1 MNVIEVSGLDV
12 YYGNVQALN
21 DINLVVRERDFLAI
35 MGPNG
40 GGKSTLLKA
49 ILGLVTVDK
58 GEIRIFGSSIRKNR
72 NLIGYVPQFSSVDRN
87 FPISVIEVVLL
98 GALKPGLSF
107 FHKFKK
113 AEKLRALDLLNKV
126 GLGELKDRNISQL
139 SGGEFQKLLIARAL
153 MTKPKLL
160 LLDEPTA
167 SVDMSSSQDIYSLLG
182 ELNKEITIV
191 MVTHNVMAISSN
203 VKELACLNMGLV
215 YHGDPELSEEVVNG
229 LFGCPVEL
237 VAHGVPHRV
246 LKEHR
251 EGSHVS

>member
-1 MNVIEVSGLDV
+1 MNVIEVSGIDV
-12 YYGNVQALN
+12 YYGNVQALK

-49 ILGLVTVDK
+49 ILGLVPVDK
-58 GEIRIFGSSIRKNR
+58 GEIRIFGGRGRKSR
-72 NLIGYVPQFSSVDRN
+72 RLIGYVPQFSSVDRN

-107 FHKFKK
+107 FHKFTK
-113 AEKLRALDLLNKV
+113 AEKKRAVDLLNKV
-126 GLGELKDRNISQL
+126 GLGELKDRSISQL
-139 SGGEFQKLLIARAL
+139 SGGEFQKLLITRAL
-153 MTKPKLL
+153 MTEPKLL

-246 LKEHR
+246 LKEHQ
-251 EGSHVS
+251 EGNHVS

>member
-12 YYGNVQALN
+12 YYGSVQALKN
-21 DINLVVRERDFLAI
+21 INLVVRERDFLAI

-49 ILGLVTVDK
+49 ILGLVPVDS
-58 GEIRIFGSSIRKNR
+58 GEVKIFGGIGRKSR
-72 NLIGYVPQFSSVDRN
+72 RLIGYVPQFSSVDRN

-98 GALKPGLSF
+98 GALNPGLSF
-107 FHKFKK
+107 FHKFNR
-113 AEKLRALDLLNKV
+113 AEKLRALDLLDKV
-126 GLGELKDRNISQL
+126 GLADLKDRNISQL

-153 MTKPKLL
+153 MTEPKLL

-246 LKEHR
+246 LKEHQ
-251 EGSHVS
+251 EGDHVS

>member
-12 YYGNVQALN
+12 YYGSVQALK

-49 ILGLVTVDK
+49 ILGLVPVDS
-58 GEIRIFGSSIRKNR
+58 GEVKIFGGSGRKSR
-72 NLIGYVPQFSSVDRN
+72 RLIGYVPQFSSVDRN

-107 FHKFKK
+107 FHKFNRS
-113 AEKLRALDLLNKV
+113 EKLRAVDLLNKV
-126 GLGELKDRNISQL
+126 GLGDLKDRNISQL

-153 MTKPKLL
+153 MTEPKLL

-203 VKELACLNMGLV
+203 VKELACLNLGLV

-246 LKEHR
+246 LKEHQ
-251 EGSHVS
+251 EGNHVS

>member
-1 MNVIEVSGLDV
+1 MNVIEVSNLDV
-12 YYGNVQALN
+12 YYGQVQAL
-21 DINLVVRERDFLAI
+21 DKINLIVRERDFLAI

-49 ILGLVTVDK
+49 ILGLVPVESGQVK
-58 GEIRIFGSSIRKNR
+58 IFGSTGRRSRHM
-72 NLIGYVPQFSSVDRN
+72 IGYVPQFSSVDRN
-87 FPISVIEVVLL
+87 FPISVLEVVLL
-98 GALKPGLSF
+98 GALKPGLSL
-107 FHKFKK
+107 FHRFSKEEYER
-113 AEKLRALDLLNKV
+113 AEGLLAKV
-126 GLGELKDRNISQL
+126 GLGEMKGRNISAL

-153 MTKPKLL
+153 MTEPKLL

-167 SVDMSSSQDIYSLLG
+167 SVDVGSSQDIYNLLG

-203 VKELACLNMGLV
+203 VKELACLNLGLV

-246 LKEHR
+246 LKEHQ